1 MVNGEVLLENVSKR
15 YLLNRRRSLHLKG
28 TLLGA
33 LRGERAVKEE
43 FWALKDVSLNLKP
56 GEALGVMGRNG
67 SGKST
72 LLKVLSKILE
82 PDGGRVEITGKIASL
97 VELGAGF
104 HPDLTG
110 RENVFL
116 NGAILGFGR
125 REIQKK
131 FDEIVSFSGIGDF
144 IDQPVKVYSS
154 GMYIRLGFSVAV
166 HVNPDVLLIDEILA
180 VGDSHFQKKCFQKI
194 FDFRRRG
201 KTILLVSHDLTSLER
216 ICDKAVLLEKGQVV
230 ECGRPEEVIPRYQAL
245 LLGSG
250 ETAAVSGT
258 SQRWGSG
265 EVKILDVLLRDRNGS
280 PGKVFRSG
288 EPMKVEILYRAERGI
303 DRPLFGISF
312 HGDEVG
318 VLSGPNSRGQLPLT
332 TLPAGEGR
340 VEFEIDSLPLLTGT
354 YRLSAAIYDSS
365 GVQPYDHWEQ
375 AFTFHV
381 LESTGGWAGIGLFR
395 ISGTWRVSR

>member
-250 ETAAVSGT
+250 ETAAVSGA

-265 EVKILDVLLRDRNGS
+265 EVKILDVLLRT
-280 PGKVFRSG
+280 
-288 EPMKVEILYRAERGI
+288 ERGI

-332 TLPAGEGR
+332 TLSAGEGR

>member
-131 FDEIVSFSGIGDF
+131 YDDIVSFSG
-144 IDQPVKVYSS
+144 
-154 GMYIRLGFSVAV
+154 R
-166 HVNPDVLLIDEILA
+166 
-180 VGDSHFQKKCFQKI
+180 
-194 FDFRRRG
+194 
-201 KTILLVSHDLTSLER
+201 
-216 ICDKAVLLEKGQVV
+216 KATRWPQ
-230 ECGRPEEVIPRYQAL
+230 RSQA
-245 LLGSG
+245 
-250 ETAAVSGT
+250 
-258 SQRWGSG
+258 
-265 EVKILDVLLRDRNGS
+265 
-280 PGKVFRSG
+280 
-288 EPMKVEILYRAERGI
+288 
-303 DRPLFGISF
+303 
-312 HGDEVG
+312 
-318 VLSGPNSRGQLPLT
+318 
-332 TLPAGEGR
+332 
-340 VEFEIDSLPLLTGT
+340 
-354 YRLSAAIYDSS
+354 
-365 GVQPYDHWEQ
+365 
-375 AFTFHV
+375 
-381 LESTGGWAGIGLFR
+381 
-395 ISGTWRVSR
+395 